1 MIVTAPKPDND
12 MPKQIAVELGGLA
25 LVLDAAGVAFAPDEQ
40 TLLVA
45 DLHFEKASSLARRG
59 VYLPPYDTADTLR
72 LLASLVTH
80 YQPKRVICL
89 GDSFHDAS
97 GHERLSA
104 ATFDTLTQLA
114 TGRDWV
120 WISGN
125 HDPEVKHSLPG
136 SNWDEL
142 DLRGVTLRH
151 EPQFIAGSF
160 EIAGHLHPCAR
171 IEQRGR
177 SLRRRCF
184 AVNENHI
191 VLPAFGALT
200 GSLNVLDKVY
210 NGMMRSQSA
219 KAIMLG
225 QTAAYAIKAN
235 RLLPD

>member
-1 MIVTAPKPDND
+1 MNLPALKLETV
-12 MPKQIAVELGGLA
+12 MPKQIAAQLGHLA
-25 LVLDAAGVAFAPDEQ
+25 LVLDAAGVAYAPDEQ

-72 LLASLVTH
+72 VLTTLIMH

-89 GDSFHDAS
+89 GDSFHDVK
-97 GHERLSA
+97 GHDRLTEA
-104 ATFDTLTQLA
+104 AIDAIAALTL
-114 TGRDWV
+114 GRDWV
-120 WISGN
+120 WVSGN
-125 HDPEVKHSLPG
+125 HDPDGKGSLPG
-136 SNWDEL
+136 QVGAEL

-151 EPQFIAGSF
+151 EPRFVAGTL

-184 AVNENHI
+184 AVNQNHV
-191 VLPAFGALT
+191 VLPAFGSLT
-200 GSLNVLDKVY
+200 GSLNVLDKAY
-210 NGMMRSQSA
+210 GGMMRGDGA
-219 KAIMLG
+219 KAVMLG

>member
-1 MIVTAPKPDND
+1 MTMTAQKPEDA
-12 MPKQIAVELGGLA
+12 MPKQITVELGGLTM
-25 LVLDAAGVAFAPDEQ
+25 VLDAAGVANAPDEQ

-45 DLHFEKASSLARRG
+45 DLHFEKASSLAKRG
-59 VYLPPYDTADTLR
+59 VYLPPYDTADTLQV
-72 LLASLVTH
+72 LALVVAK

-89 GDSFHDAS
+89 GDSFHDS
-97 GHERLSA
+97 YGHERLNSA
-104 ATFDTLTQLA
+104 AAEILTKLA

-125 HDPEVKHSLPG
+125 HDPEVKHTLPG
-136 SNWDEL
+136 DNCAEL
-142 DLRGVTLRH
+142 NLRGVTLRH
-151 EPQFIAGSF
+151 EPQFIAGAF

-184 AVNENHI
+184 ALNENHM

-200 GSLNVLDKVY
+200 GSLNVLDKAY
-210 NGMMRSQSA
+210 KGMMDFAGA
-219 KAIMLG
+219 KAVMLG
-225 QTAAYAIKAN
+225 QSGAYAIKAN

>member
-1 MIVTAPKPDND
+1 MTLAATKPETE
-12 MPKQIAVELGGLA
+12 MPKQIAVELGSLA
-25 LVLDAAGVAFAPDEQ
+25 LVLDASGVAYVPDEN

-72 LLASLVTH
+72 VLTALIMQ

-89 GDSFHDAS
+89 GDSFHDVK
-97 GHERLSA
+97 GHERLGHA
-104 ATFDTLTQLA
+104 ATQAIKALA
-114 TGRDWV
+114 LGRNWV

-125 HDPEVKHSLPG
+125 HDPKGKGTLPG
-136 SNWDEL
+136 EACNEL

-151 EPQFIAGSF
+151 EPQFMDGTF

-184 AVNENHI
+184 AANQNQMI
-191 VLPAFGALT
+191 LPAFGALT
-200 GSLNVLDKVY
+200 GSLNVLDRAY
-210 NGMMRSQSA
+210 CGMMRAKDA
-219 KAIMLG
+219 KAVMLG

>member
-1 MIVTAPKPDND
+1 MTMPAALLQKPAI
-12 MPKQIAVELGGLA
+12 KSITVQIAGLA
-25 LVLDAAGVAFAPDEQ
+25 LVLDAAGVAFAPDEG

-72 LLASLVTH
+72 MLESLVAK

-89 GDSFHDAS
+89 GDSFHDS
-97 GHERLSA
+97 FGHERLNTA
-104 ATFDTLTQLA
+104 ILDAVMQLA
-114 TGRDWV
+114 IGRDWV

-125 HDPEVKHSLPG
+125 HDPEVKENLPG
-136 SNWDEL
+136 ENCAEL
-142 DLRGVTLRH
+142 ELRGVALHH
-151 EPQFIAGSF
+151 EPQFSAGCS

-184 AVNENHI
+184 AVNENHM

-200 GSLNVLDKVY
+200 GSLNVLDKAY
-210 NGMMRSQSA
+210 CGMMGENGAKAVMMGQSA
-219 KAIMLG
+219 
-225 QTAAYAIKAN
+225 AYSINAN
-235 RLLPD
+235 RLIAD

>member
-1 MIVTAPKPDND
+1 MNLPAQKLESE
-12 MPKQIAVELGGLA
+12 MPKQIAVSLGDLA
-25 LVLDAAGVAFAPDEQ
+25 LVLDAAGVAYAPDEQ

-59 VYLPPYDTADTLR
+59 VYLPPYDTVDTLR
-72 LLASLVTH
+72 VLTALVMQ

-89 GDSFHDAS
+89 GDSFHDGE
-97 GHERLSA
+97 GHDR
-104 ATFDTLTQLA
+104 LTQVAIDAISALA
-114 TGRDWV
+114 SGRDWV

-125 HDPEVKHSLPG
+125 HDPEGKGTLKGQVCQ
-136 SNWDEL
+136 EL
-142 DLRGVTLRH
+142 QLRNVTLRH
-151 EPQFIAGSF
+151 EPQFVSAKF

-184 AVNENHI
+184 ALNQNHM

-200 GSLNVLDKVY
+200 GSLNVLDKAY
-210 NGMMRSQSA
+210 SGMMRNNSA
-219 KAIMLG
+219 KAVMLG

>member
-1 MIVTAPKPDND
+1 MNMTVLKPEND
-12 MPKQIAVELGGLA
+12 MPKPIMVELGGLA
-25 LVLDAAGVAFAPDEQ
+25 LVLDAAGVAYAPDEG

-89 GDSFHDAS
+89 GDSFHDGE
-97 GHERLSA
+97 GHDR
-104 ATFDTLTQLA
+104 LTQVAIDAISALA
-114 TGRDWV
+114 SGRDWV

-125 HDPEVKHSLPG
+125 HDPEGKGTLPG
-136 SNWDEL
+136 EVCQEL
-142 DLRGVTLRH
+142 QLRNVTLRH
-151 EPQFIAGSF
+151 EPQFVSAKF

-184 AVNENHI
+184 ALNQNHM

-200 GSLNVLDKVY
+200 GSLNVLDKAY
-210 NGMMRSQSA
+210 RGMMGRAGA
-219 KAIMLG
+219 KAAMLG
-225 QTAAYAIKAN
+225 QSGAYAIKAH

>member
-1 MIVTAPKPDND
+1 MNLPAAITEGE
-12 MPKQIAVELGGLA
+12 MPKAVTIELAGLA
-25 LVLDAAGVAFAPDEQ
+25 LVLDAAGVAYVPDEA

-59 VYLPPYDTADTLR
+59 VYLPPYDTVDTLR
-72 LLASLVTH
+72 VLSALVGH
-80 YQPKRVICL
+80 HQPKRVICL
-89 GDSFHDAS
+89 GDSFHDGL
-97 GHERLSA
+97 GHERLEA
-104 ATFDTLTQLA
+104 RAFDTLTRLA
-114 TGRDWV
+114 SGRDWV

-125 HDPEVKHSLPG
+125 HDSEGKGALPG
-136 SNWDEL
+136 SVCDQL
-142 DLRGVTLRH
+142 DLRGVILRH
-151 EPQFIAGSF
+151 EPQFIPDTF

-184 AVNENHI
+184 AVNNNHI

-200 GSLNVLDKVY
+200 GSLNVLDQAY
-210 NGMMRSQSA
+210 RGMMGGDGA

-225 QTAAYAIKAN
+225 QSAAYMIKSN

>member
-1 MIVTAPKPDND
+1 MNLPLATMEGQ
-12 MPKQIAVELGGLA
+12 MPKAVTVELAGLA
-25 LVLDAAGVAFAPDEQ
+25 MVLDAAGIAYAPDEAV
-40 TLLVA
+40 LLVA

-72 LLASLVTH
+72 VLGTLVSH

-97 GHERLSA
+97 GHERLNASTVEA
-104 ATFDTLTQLA
+104 LTQLA
-114 TGRDWV
+114 AGRDWI
-120 WISGN
+120 WILGN
-125 HDPEVKHSLPG
+125 HDPEIKHTLPG
-136 SNWDEL
+136 TNCAEL
-142 DLRGVTLRH
+142 NMRGVTLRH
-151 EPQFIAGSF
+151 EPQFQAGTF

-184 AVNENHI
+184 AVNENHM

-200 GSLNVLDKVY
+200 GSLNVLDKAY
-210 NGMMRSQSA
+210 QNMMRGDRA
-219 KAIMLG
+219 NAVMLG
-225 QTAAYAIKAN
+225 QTGAYAIKAN

>member
-1 MIVTAPKPDND
+1 MNMTVLKPEND
-12 MPKQIAVELGGLA
+12 MPKPIMVELGGLA
-25 LVLDAAGVAFAPDEQ
+25 LVLDAAGVAYAPDEG

-45 DLHFEKASSLARRG
+45 DLHFEKATSLARRG

-89 GDSFHDAS
+89 GDSFHDVS

-114 TGRDWV
+114 SGRDWV

-125 HDPEVKHSLPG
+125 HDPEVKYSLPG
-136 SNWDEL
+136 SNCDEL

-151 EPQFIAGSF
+151 EPQFMAGTF

-184 AVNENHI
+184 AVNQNHI

-200 GSLNVLDKVY
+200 GSLNVLDKAY
-210 NGMMRSQSA
+210 CGMMGRAGA
-219 KAIMLG
+219 KAAMLG
-225 QTAAYAIKAN
+225 QSGAYAIKAN

>member
-1 MIVTAPKPDND
+1 MNMPAVKLESE
-12 MPKQIAVELGGLA
+12 MPKQVTVELGDLA
-25 LVLDAAGVAFAPDEQ
+25 LVLDHAGVAYLPDEH

-72 LLASLVTH
+72 SLTKMVMH

-89 GDSFHDAS
+89 GDSFHDIE
-97 GHERLSA
+97 GHERLGDA
-104 ATFDTLTQLA
+104 ATGAITALA
-114 TGRDWV
+114 LRREWV

-125 HDPEVKHSLPG
+125 HDPESKGNLPG
-136 SNWDEL
+136 DVCNEL
-142 DLRGVTLRH
+142 EMRNVTLRH
-151 EPQFIAGSF
+151 EPKFTADEF

-184 AVNENHI
+184 AINKHHMVF
-191 VLPAFGALT
+191 PAFGALT
-200 GSLNVLDKVY
+200 GSLNVMDKAY
-210 NGMMRSQSA
+210 RNMMA
-219 KAIMLG
+219 CAHGKAIMMG

>member
-1 MIVTAPKPDND
+1 MNVTALKTEND
-12 MPKQIAVELGGLA
+12 MPKPITVELGGLA

-59 VYLPPYDTADTLR
+59 VYLPPYDTTDTLR
-72 LLASLVTH
+72 LLASLMAK

-89 GDSFHDAS
+89 GDSFHDS
-97 GHERLSA
+97 HGHKRLENTA
-104 ATFDTLTQLA
+104 VDVITKLTS
-114 TGRDWV
+114 GRDWV

-125 HDPEVKHSLPG
+125 HDPEGKGSLPG
-136 SNWDEL
+136 NVCDEL
-142 DLRGVTLRH
+142 DQRGVTLRH
-151 EPQFIAGSF
+151 EPQFISGTF

-184 AVNENHI
+184 AINQNHM
-191 VLPAFGALT
+191 VLPAFGVLT
-200 GSLNVLDKVY
+200 GSLNVLDKAY
-210 NGMMRSQSA
+210 SGMMNCGAA
-219 KAIMLG
+219 KAVMMG
-225 QTAAYAIKAN
+225 QTAVYSIKAN

>member
-1 MIVTAPKPDND
+1 MNMTVLKPEND
-12 MPKQIAVELGGLA
+12 MPKPIMVELGGLA
-25 LVLDAAGVAFAPDEQ
+25 LVLDAAGVAYAPDEG

-72 LLASLVTH
+72 LLESLVTH

-97 GHERLSA
+97 GHERLNGS
-104 ATFDTLTQLA
+104 TLNMISGLA

-125 HDPEVKHSLPG
+125 HDPDIIHTLPG
-136 SNWDEL
+136 STCDEL
-142 DLRGVTLRH
+142 ELRGVILRH
-151 EPQFIAGSF
+151 EPQFVADAF

-184 AVNENHI
+184 ALNQNHM

-200 GSLNVLDKVY
+200 GSLNVLDKAY
-210 NGMMRSQSA
+210 CGIMGFAGA
-219 KAIMLG
+219 KAVMLG
-225 QTAAYAIKAN
+225 QSGAYAIKAN

>member
-1 MIVTAPKPDND
+1 MNVTALKPDND
-12 MPKQIAVELGGLA
+12 MPKHIAVELGGLT
-25 LVLDAAGVAFAPDEQ
+25 LVLDASGIAYAPDEG

-80 YQPKRVICL
+80 YHPKRVICL
-89 GDSFHDAS
+89 GDSFHDS
-97 GHERLSA
+97 FGHERLEN
-104 ATFDTLTQLA
+104 ATVDGIVKLA

-125 HDPEVKHSLPG
+125 HDPETKHNLPG
-136 SNWDEL
+136 NNCAEL
-142 DLRGVTLRH
+142 NLRGVTLRH
-151 EPQFIAGSF
+151 EPQFIAGTF

-184 AVNENHI
+184 ALNENHM

-200 GSLNVLDKVY
+200 GSLNVLDKSY
-210 NGMMRSQSA
+210 RSMMGFAGA
-219 KAIMLG
+219 KAVMLG
-225 QTAAYAIKAN
+225 QSGAYAIKAN
-235 RLLPD
+235 RLIPD

>member
-1 MIVTAPKPDND
+1 MN
-12 MPKQIAVELGGLA
+12 MPAIKRESLKQITAQLADLA
-25 LVLDAAGVAFAPDEQ
+25 LVLDAAGVAYAPDEQ

-45 DLHFEKASSLARRG
+45 DLHFEKATSLARRG
-59 VYLPPYDTADTLR
+59 VYLPPYDTAETLQN
-72 LLASLVTH
+72 LSTMIAH

-97 GHERLSA
+97 GHQRLSSS
-104 ATFDTLTQLA
+104 TFNALAQLT

-125 HDPEVKHSLPG
+125 HDPEIKHTLPG
-136 SNWDEL
+136 SNCAEL
-142 DLRGVTLRH
+142 NLGGVALRH
-151 EPQFIAGSF
+151 EPQFNEGAF

-184 AVNENHI
+184 AINENHL

-200 GSLNVLDKVY
+200 GSLNVLDNAYCK
-210 NGMMRSQSA
+210 MMDRP
-219 KAIMLG
+219 KATAVMLG
-225 QTAAYAIKAN
+225 QTGAYAIQARK
-235 RLLPD
+235 LLPD

>member
-1 MIVTAPKPDND
+1 MNLPAQKPEND
-12 MPKQIAVELGGLA
+12 MPKQVAAQLGDLA
-25 LVLDAAGVAFAPDEQ
+25 LVLDAAGVAYAPDEH

-72 LLASLVTH
+72 SLTALIMH

-89 GDSFHDAS
+89 GDSFHDVD
-97 GHERLSA
+97 GHARLVNA
-104 ATFDTLTQLA
+104 AAEAISSLA
-114 TGRDWV
+114 LGRDWV

-125 HDPEVKHSLPG
+125 HDPDGKGSLPG
-136 SNWDEL
+136 QVCVEV
-142 DLRGVTLRH
+142 DLRNVKLRH
-151 EPQFIAGSF
+151 EPQFISGTY

-184 AVNENHI
+184 AVNQNHM

-200 GSLNVLDKVY
+200 GSLNVLDKAY
-210 NGMMRSQSA
+210 CGMMGSQGA
-219 KAIMLG
+219 KAVMLG
-225 QTAAYAIKAN
+225 QTAVYAIKAN

>member
-1 MIVTAPKPDND
+1 MNVLAAKLDVD
-12 MPKQIAVELGGLA
+12 VPKQIIVELGGLA
-25 LVLDAAGVAFAPDEQ
+25 LVLNAAGVAYAPDED

-72 LLASLVTH
+72 VLAALVMH
-80 YQPKRVICL
+80 YEPSRVICL

-97 GHERLSA
+97 GHERLNA

-114 TGRDWV
+114 AGRDWV

-125 HDPEVKHSLPG
+125 HDPDIKHTLPG
-136 SNWDEL
+136 SNCNEL
-142 DLRGVTLRH
+142 ELSGVTLRH
-151 EPQFIAGSF
+151 EPQFMAGTF

-177 SLRRRCF
+177 SLRKRCF
-184 AVNENHI
+184 AVNENHM

-200 GSLNVLDKVY
+200 GSLNVLNTAY
-210 NGMMRSQSA
+210 HGMMGKTDAR
-219 KAIMLG
+219 AIVLG

>member
-1 MIVTAPKPDND
+1 M
-12 MPKQIAVELGGLA
+12 
-25 LVLDAAGVAFAPDEQ
+25 LDASGVAYVPDEN

-59 VYLPPYDTADTLR
+59 VYLPPYDTTDTLR
-72 LLASLVTH
+72 VLTALIMQ

-89 GDSFHDAS
+89 GDSFHDVK
-97 GHERLSA
+97 GHERLGHA
-104 ATFDTLTQLA
+104 ATQAIKALA
-114 TGRDWV
+114 LGRNWV

-125 HDPEVKHSLPG
+125 HDPEDKGDLPG
-136 SNWDEL
+136 EVCNAL
-142 DLRGVTLRH
+142 DLRGVTMRH
-151 EPQFIAGSF
+151 EPQFLAGQF

-184 AVNENHI
+184 AVNQNHM

-200 GSLNVLDKVY
+200 GSLNVLDKAY
-210 NGMMRSQSA
+210 CGMMRSKDA
-219 KAIMLG
+219 KAVMLG
-225 QTAAYAIKAN
+225 QTAAYTIKAC